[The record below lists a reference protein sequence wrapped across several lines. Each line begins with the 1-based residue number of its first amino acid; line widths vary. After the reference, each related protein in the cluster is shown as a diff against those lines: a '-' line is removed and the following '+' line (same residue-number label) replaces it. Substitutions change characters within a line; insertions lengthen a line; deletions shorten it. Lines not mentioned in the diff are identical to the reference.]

1 MAVDPKKYSIYAQR
15 NVEKQYVDWGQVAK
29 DVTTG
34 ITTIAGERRARKDEL
49 DKLTNEA
56 MENLSAVPDV
66 QSQNAGALIINASD
80 MSKKNLQIQY
90 DLMKRGLIS
99 TKDFQ
104 LFMQQQKN
112 DYSSYSTSV
121 KNWDGWYQKSL
132 DKINKGEAAADELYN
147 MVSLEGFGNL
157 QDKALLTNPANG
169 MLQLVQMDEDN
180 EGNYTITPDAKK
192 NPEKFISP
200 HGINMRMNLQSKKKV
215 LTDEVKALV
224 DPLGQFIRQE
234 IEASGTSVTKE
245 GLIYDE
251 EGSYDEFIKSS
262 VDSLTATNNDQMQI
276 LAGQGYQIAQS
287 EAEFKK
293 TLW

>member
-1 MAVDPKKYSIYAQR
+1 
-15 NVEKQYVDWGQVAK
+15 
-29 DVTTG
+29 
-34 ITTIAGERRARKDEL
+34 
-49 DKLTNEA
+49 
-56 MENLSAVPDV
+56 
-66 QSQNAGALIINASD
+66 
-80 MSKKNLQIQY
+80 
-90 DLMKRGLIS
+90 MKRGLIS

-192 NPEKFISP
+192 IPK
-200 HGINMRMNLQSKKKV
+200 NL
-215 LTDEVKALV
+215 
-224 DPLGQFIRQE
+224 
-234 IEASGTSVTKE
+234 
-245 GLIYDE
+245 
-251 EGSYDEFIKSS
+251 
-262 VDSLTATNNDQMQI
+262 
-276 LAGQGYQIAQS
+276 
-287 EAEFKK
+287 
-293 TLW
+293 